1 MTVKLYLAS
10 ASPRR
15 KELLTQL
22 GYDFEQFSV
31 DADETKLLNETP
43 STYVERLA
51 RLKAQSGVELGYHD
65 SPVLGSDTIVVAD
78 GQTLGKPRDFAD
90 FNAMMTLL
98 SGSTHHV
105 MTAVALAQ
113 GERVLSTIV
122 TTEVTFKPLSE
133 QEIVAY
139 WQSGEPHDKA
149 GGYGIQGLGGR
160 FVSQLKGSYFAVVGL
175 PLYETDELIQAFMAG
190 QDE

>member
-1 MTVKLYLAS
+1 MTIKLYLAS

-22 GYDFEQFSV
+22 GYDFEQFSI
-31 DADETKLLNETP
+31 DADETKFSNETP

-51 RLKAQSGVELGYHD
+51 RLKAQSGVKLGYQD
-65 SPVLGSDTIVVAD
+65 RPVLGSDTIVVAD
-78 GQTLGKPRDFAD
+78 GQTLGKPKDLAD
-90 FNAMMTLL
+90 FKAMMTLL
-98 SGSTHHV
+98 SGNTHQV
-105 MTAVALAQ
+105 MTAVALAD
-113 GERVLSTIV
+113 GERVMSTTV
-122 TTEVTFKPLSE
+122 NTEVTFKTLSE
-133 QEIVAY
+133 QEITAY

>member
-1 MTVKLYLAS
+1 MTIKLYLAS

-22 GYDFEQFSV
+22 GYDFEQFSI
-31 DADETKLLNETP
+31 DADETKFSNETP

-51 RLKAQSGVELGYHD
+51 RLKAQSGVKLGYQD
-65 SPVLGSDTIVVAD
+65 RPVLGSDTIVVVD
-78 GQTLGKPRDFAD
+78 GQTLGKPKNLAD
-90 FNAMMTLL
+90 FKAMMALL
-98 SGSTHHV
+98 SGNTHQV
-105 MTAVALAQ
+105 MTAVALAD
-113 GERVLSTIV
+113 GERVMSTTV
-122 TTEVTFKPLSE
+122 NTEVTFKTLSE
-133 QEIVAY
+133 QEITAY